1 MAKYFVRDTHGFV
14 TVVEAE
20 TCAAIQGT
28 FEFRNDKGMTLVASF
43 PIHSTISVVEVDK
56 AWQDIFLNEEPP
68 EEEPASC
75 CQAEEE
81 SGTCL
86 DCLVE
91 DLLNSEK
98 FIAGI
103 AEIAADV
110 VDEYFEP
117 GAEQENPVKA
127 ADPQEPVSPPKLTV
141 LKAVYKTTGEDHY
154 GFLVSEKEFVTFGD
168 DEEVAKIGL
177 YQHIA
182 GDCRCWTTI
191 PADEFT
197 FSSPETTP
205 TVDKIPVL
213 TVLKGVSKVNG
224 ERILGFLT
232 PDNKLVNYFPG
243 EENFVLDGI
252 EFYKNGERHWHYV
265 DPDDYCLSEVKN
277 G

>member
-1 MAKYFVRDTHGFV
+1 MARYFVRDTHGFV

-75 CQAEEE
+75 CEAEEE
-81 SGTCL
+81 SDTCL

-117 GAEQENPVKA
+117 GAEQENPETA
-127 ADPQEPVSPPKLTV
+127 QPSKLTV
-141 LKAVYKTTGEDHY
+141 LRATRKDNGEVAY
-154 GFLVSEKEFVTFGD
+154 GFISTKNTFIAFSQPVLA
-168 DEEVAKIGL
+168 EIGL
-177 YQHIA
+177 HSYKNGGTPWQE
-182 GDCRCWTTI
+182 D
-191 PADEFT
+191 PVEDFT
-197 FSSPETTP
+197 FSAPETAP
-205 TVDKIPVL
+205 PVDKIPVL

-243 EENFVLDGI
+243 EENFVLEGI
-252 EFYKNGERHWHYV
+252 RLYQEDNRGWHYV
-265 DPDDYCLSEVKN
+265 DPAAYTLSEVKN